1 MLYKKVNQDF
11 LSKTKNDS
19 CEKKSF
25 LRPCDTDTYFRN
37 IIFSNISEIL
47 FMCITDYFKLFS
59 RSCAIKTL
67 NLKFLTESKVKKNLY
82 SSMAAKMTDELEIT
96 YMSFCPSYTVI
107 MELDTKKMSRRKIWT
122 RKWVGWWSGTRE
134 EFIMEF

>member
-1 MLYKKVNQDF
+1 
-11 LSKTKNDS
+11 
-19 CEKKSF
+19 
-25 LRPCDTDTYFRN
+25 
-37 IIFSNISEIL
+37 
-47 FMCITDYFKLFS
+47 MCITDYFKLLS

-122 RKWVGWWSGTRE
+122 RK
-134 EFIMEF
+134 